1 MKFTKTIKTDEGRE
15 VDLVRETDA
24 AADIVALR
32 AQGWVEEKT
41 ERPTLPAPPTFD
53 K

>member
-1 MKFTKTIKTDEGRE
+1 MKFTKTIKTDEE
-15 VDLVRETDA
+15 ESVDLVRETDA
-24 AADIVALR
+24 EAEIVALR
-32 AQGWVEEKT
+32 AQGWREVEP

>member
-1 MKFTKTIKTDEGRE
+1 MKFTKQTMTDEGAT

-24 AADIVALR
+24 EAEIVALH
-32 AQGWVEEKT
+32 AQGWTEVEPES
-41 ERPTLPAPPTFD
+41 PTLPAPPTFD